1 MADDDWRKAKSLL
14 LGAVDSILKKEKK
27 ERVCHHCSTPPP
39 EFEPQ
44 TIAKPKK
51 LSVYEEHRRLFGY
64 QPSKTC
70 SKIPKKSLKPKNK
83 AQKIALWTKD
93 VVCLR
98 DRTQDTSPN
107 TEEKIEL
114 AQLSLS
120 KKLVFPA
127 EGDAAEVH
135 DIILSNFPILSE
147 CGGYTLMR
155 TADNSRSLVAV
166 EGPDGGTTVPFLKD
180 ILRQARLYIRPLQS
194 DIEEYQLKI
203 LNREAK
209 EVTCVILIL

>member
-1 MADDDWRKAKSLL
+1 M
-14 LGAVDSILKKEKK
+14 
-27 ERVCHHCSTPPP
+27 
-39 EFEPQ
+39 
-44 TIAKPKK
+44 
-51 LSVYEEHRRLFGY
+51 
-64 QPSKTC
+64 
-70 SKIPKKSLKPKNK
+70 
-83 AQKIALWTKD
+83 
-93 VVCLR
+93 
-98 DRTQDTSPN
+98 
-107 TEEKIEL
+107 

-194 DIEEYQLKI
+194 DIEEYRLKI